1 MIPGSVCTFL
11 MIAGWPLAILAG
23 TLERIISQPDSSRY
37 LSRLEDLGHS
47 SIVKKITSREAGI
60 SIFLP
65 GLRMIGQFFWLVGFT
80 GDIDINKELV
90 FIDFILGLILCWLIT
105 EPFSWALSCALEE
118 KSVIL
123 SSKFIFITFKPAL
136 ILDPPARLL
145 KEAMSRLIGTSKNL
159 NDSTNEAEADLLRQ
173 ISDIQREGGI
183 DESSAEML
191 ERVVEFRSTDVSE
204 VMTPRTDIEA
214 IENTDDLEKILD
226 FVKESGRS
234 RIPVYKES
242 LDNIVGILYAKDLL
256 PYVGTTSIIL
266 SLEEILREPIV
277 VPETKVVSELLSVFQ
292 MAEVHMAIV
301 VDEYGGTAG
310 LVTIEDILEEIVGE
324 IQDEHDPEEDEIQDF
339 IKNDDDSFEV
349 DGRMHIDQLN
359 DLLDLDLPEEDEYDT
374 LGGYIM
380 TMLGRVPEVGEVLKT
395 DNAIFTTKS
404 ATSTRVERLKIKLQD
419 KTIKK
424 MEDS

>member
-1 MIPGSVCTFL
+1 MIPGSICTFL

-65 GLRMIGQFFWLVGFT
+65 GLRMIGQFLLLVGFT
-80 GDIDINKELV
+80 GDVDINKELL
-90 FIDFILGLILCWLIT
+90 FIDFILGLLLCWLIT

-118 KSVIL
+118 KAVLI

-159 NDSTNEAEADLLRQ
+159 NDSTSEAEADLLRQ

-214 IENTDDLEKILD
+214 IENTDDLEKILQ

-395 DNAIFTTKS
+395 DNAIFTTIS

-419 KTIKK
+419 NSIKNTG
-424 MEDS
+424 DP